1 MRDKLADWNTLNL
14 AYALVCIGPMLNISQ
29 TRTMDWGLG
38 IRLLLYHMM
47 IVLMPLVSVCT
58 TAASMMLSSRSRRL
72 AETVAACPTVLIMVL
87 CLLFLSLLRG

>member
-1 MRDKLADWNTLNL
+1 MRDKLADWNTLNV

-29 TRTMDWGLG
+29 TRTMDWSYGF
-38 IRLLLYHMM
+38 RSLLYHMM
-47 IVLMPLVSVCT
+47 IVLMPLVSALT

-72 AETVAACPTVLIMVL
+72 AETVAACPTVLIVAV